1 MDLHL
6 KDKVIIVTGGA
17 RGIGKAISKALVEE
31 GAITVIIDKSEETVK
46 TLPDSSQKSHIFK
59 ADLTS
64 YNACKDVLNEIVE
77 EFGHLDGLVNNAG
90 FNDGIGLE
98 HGSPEKFIQSLNN
111 NAGHYYYMMHYALPY
126 LKESKGSVVNIGSK
140 TSITGQGNTSGYVA
154 AKGAI
159 LSLTREWAVEL
170 LPYSIRVNAVIPAEV
185 ATPLYDAW
193 LKGFADPQE
202 KLKQVSKKIPLENRL
217 TKPEEIANT
226 VLFLL
231 SDRASHTTGQWLFV
245 DGGYTHLDRSIS

>member
-77 EFGHLDGLVNNAG
+77 EFGRVDGLVNNAG

-231 SDRASHTTGQWLFV
+231 SDRTSHTTGQWLFV